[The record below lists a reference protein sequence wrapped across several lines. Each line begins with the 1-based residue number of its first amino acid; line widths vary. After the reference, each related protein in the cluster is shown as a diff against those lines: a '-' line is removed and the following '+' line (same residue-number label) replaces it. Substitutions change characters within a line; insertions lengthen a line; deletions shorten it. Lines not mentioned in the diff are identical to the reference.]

1 MTWHRVDTKETHASQ
16 TLRSALWQRVIGGVV
31 FGFLGGLG
39 VLGCIKSFNANLF
52 PFLAD
57 FRTPLSGLLSG
68 LAMALFCLCCWL
80 HNERYYL
87 FADSEGMLQRTWL
100 GTKKIRWSDVASYRR
115 EELRS
120 AQGRQLEPVLY
131 DAMGRVLLRPCA
143 PLMVGTAQMD
153 AERALFWQFVEEQLV
168 GKRKG
173 VL

>member
-1 MTWHRVDTKETHASQ
+1 MSWHRVKTKETPASQ
-16 TLRSALWQRVIGGVV
+16 SLRSALWQRVIARVV

-39 VLGCIKSFNANLF
+39 GLGCIKSFNADLF

-57 FRTPLSGLLSG
+57 FRTPLSGLLCG
-68 LAMALFCLCCWL
+68 LAMVLFSLCCWL

-100 GTKKIRWSDVASYRR
+100 GTKQVRWSDVVSYRR
-115 EELRS
+115 EELRGTR
-120 AQGRQLEPVLY
+120 GRQFEPVLY

-143 PLMVGTAQMD
+143 PQMVGTAQMD